1 MDSLVAGVLMV
12 LQFPLNRFKVHFSNP
27 ENVQKIVSMITLPAI
42 EKLFKEHKM
51 RFFLKIELGIDL
63 LDVETGEIREN
74 VKFHFPKA
82 GVWGFRIESDIEKFK
97 KTENE
102 VIEKLL
108 KRPLDSTKLHFH
120 KLRGL
125 TLKVANRQFGGCKN
139 YKSTFGAKS
148 RCCLNPSGKDDLC
161 FWRCLAIGLYEKTIP
176 TISKKN
182 AAIQRQKAICLRDEY
197 YKKIGREPINIVLLD
212 QIPDISQAFS
222 INVQINTLKK
232 KEDSSL

>member
-82 GVWGFRIESDIEKFK
+82 GV
-97 KTENE
+97 
-102 VIEKLL
+102 
-108 KRPLDSTKLHFH
+108 
-120 KLRGL
+120 
-125 TLKVANRQFGGCKN
+125 LKVANRQFGGCKN